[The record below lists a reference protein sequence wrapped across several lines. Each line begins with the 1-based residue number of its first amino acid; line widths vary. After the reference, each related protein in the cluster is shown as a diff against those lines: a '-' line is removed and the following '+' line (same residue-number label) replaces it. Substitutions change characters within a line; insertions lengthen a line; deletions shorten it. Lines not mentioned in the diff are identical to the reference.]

1 MSDKAAKVVI
11 RLSDIPKLDESMR
24 IAPRMSPSETLDSIM
39 RDLGEFLN
47 GLLLVTEGGAK
58 RNSLN
63 FSLMQETR
71 GFLGLFADFSGILK
85 TMYEKSSKSCQL
97 ARLFFQI
104 QLPRI
109 SFSLLAA
116 Q

>member
-1 MSDKAAKVVI
+1 MSDKAAKVVV

-58 RNSLN
+58 RNSLK

-71 GFLGLFADFSGILK
+71 DFFRFI
-85 TMYEKSSKSCQL
+85 C
-97 ARLFFQI
+97 RFFWYI
-104 QLPRI
+104 ENNGRKK
-109 SFSLLAA
+109 
-116 Q
+116 